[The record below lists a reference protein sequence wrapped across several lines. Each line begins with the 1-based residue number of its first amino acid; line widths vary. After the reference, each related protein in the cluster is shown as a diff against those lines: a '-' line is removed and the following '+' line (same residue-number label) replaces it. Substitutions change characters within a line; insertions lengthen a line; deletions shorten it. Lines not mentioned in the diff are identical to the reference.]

1 MKRYSMAIL
10 LAALGGGF
18 GLQAQNMS
26 AHIAESKLSYTA
38 IKNNLVAMADAMP
51 EAGYSFQPTP
61 EIRTFGGLMAHIAD
75 ANARMCGTAM
85 GEQKSVGAASKTAKA
100 DIVAALK
107 ESLAICDA
115 AFDALN
121 EGNALQPA
129 GMNRSKLGLL
139 NFNTGH
145 CNEEYGY
152 GAVYL
157 RLKGVVP
164 PSTASRGRGG
174 R

>member
-1 MKRYSMAIL
+1 
-10 LAALGGGF
+10 
-18 GLQAQNMS
+18 
-26 AHIAESKLSYTA
+26 
-38 IKNNLVAMADAMP
+38 
-51 EAGYSFQPTP
+51 
-61 EIRTFGGLMAHIAD
+61 
-75 ANARMCGTAM
+75 
-85 GEQKSVGAASKTAKA
+85 VGAAAKTAKA

-107 ESLAICDA
+107 ESFAICDG
-115 AFDALN
+115 AFDAVN
-121 EGNALQPA
+121 DSNALQPA

>member
-1 MKRYSMAIL
+1 MKLSSSAILVAVCAAMSAHAQSMA
-10 LAALGGGF
+10 
-18 GLQAQNMS
+18 

-38 IKNNLVAMADAMP
+38 IKTNLVGMAEAMP

-61 EIRTFGGLMAHIAD
+61 EIRTFGALMAHIAD
-75 ANARMCGTAM
+75 ANARQCSTAM
-85 GEQKSVGAASKTAKA
+85 GETKSVGAASKTAKA
-100 DIVAALK
+100 DLVTALK
-107 ESLAICDA
+107 DSFAICDA
-115 AFDALN
+115 AFDSLTEA
-121 EGNALQPA
+121 NALQPG

-139 NFNTGH
+139 NFNTMH

-152 GAVYL
+152 GSIYL

-164 PSTASRGRGG
+164 PSTAGRGRGG